1 MMGRV
6 QGRDPFESEFVTMQL
21 SCLPVSL
28 YPDLS
33 AGRMTL
39 ADWFAFAAELGL
51 DGADI
56 SVVHLAGTDAAYL
69 SDVRNQAADSG
80 IQIAMLVTY
89 ADFTHPDESER
100 SRQVDELRRYI
111 ATARELGS
119 SLIRVTAGQA
129 HPGLVRE
136 EALEWAVS
144 GLTACLDEARQAGV
158 TLCYENHTKG
168 YAWTYND
175 FSQPADLFLEICR
188 RTAETDL
195 KLLYDTANTL
205 ATGDDP
211 LAVLE
216 AVRGRVAMIHTNDI
230 ARAGY
235 FEPVVLGE
243 GVAPIVDI
251 YRMMVEIGFDGWI
264 SVEEAGKQGKDGFRR
279 AIPYAD
285 QAWVQ
290 AGGTQRAKV
299 ANLSE
304 H

>member
-1 MMGRV
+1 
-6 QGRDPFESEFVTMQL
+6 MQL

-28 YPDLS
+28 YPELS

-51 DGADI
+51 DGADV
-56 SVVHLAGTDAAYL
+56 SVVHLAGTDAPYL
-69 SDVRNQAADSG
+69 RDVGSQATDQG

-89 ADFTHPDESER
+89 ADFTHPDAAER
-100 SRQVDELRRYI
+100 SRQVDELRRFI

-129 HPGLVRE
+129 HPGLERE
-136 EALEWAVS
+136 AALEWAVS
-144 GLTACLDEARQAGV
+144 GLTACLDEARQVGV

-175 FSQPADLFLEICR
+175 FSQPADRFLEICR
-188 RTAETDL
+188 RTADTDL
-195 KLLYDTANTL
+195 RILYDTANTL

-211 LAVLE
+211 LAVLA
-216 AVRGRVAMIHTNDI
+216 AVRERVAMIHTNDI
-230 ARAGY
+230 ARAGF

-290 AGGTQRAKV
+290 AGGTPRAR
-299 ANLSE
+299 AARASSS
-304 H
+304 